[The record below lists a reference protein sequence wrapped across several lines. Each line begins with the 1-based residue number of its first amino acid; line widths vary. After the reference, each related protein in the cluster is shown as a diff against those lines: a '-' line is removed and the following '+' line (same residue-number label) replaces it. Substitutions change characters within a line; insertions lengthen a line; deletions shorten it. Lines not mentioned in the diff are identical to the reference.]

1 MQERFGL
8 ESGENFF
15 EAFKRSEVDVI
26 GGVSRTQFWLEA
38 VKPIGYDPIL
48 NNSATAAE
56 VMGAVDEAVQAML
69 DEFWS

>member
-1 MQERFGL
+1 MVSTFI
-8 ESGENFF
+8 

-38 VKPIGYDPIL
+38 VKPIGYDPIT

-56 VMGAVDEAVQAML
+56 VMAAVDEAVQGVL
-69 DEFWS
+69 DEFWA